1 VGDPQRAPPRDDA
14 DAAQSVQRIADR
26 YELHELLGRGG
37 MASVYRA
44 TDLKTGREVALKQLR
59 LPAQAERRAGV
70 AALFEREYHTLAQ
83 LRHPHVIAVHDYGV
97 QAIAGPYYTMELLDG
112 GDLRER
118 APLPWREACRLLL
131 HVCSSLALLH
141 SRRLLHRDVG
151 PRNVRCT
158 RDGSA
163 KLIDFGAMGPMGT
176 TRGQLAGTPGFIPP
190 EAVHRSTLDAR
201 ADLFSLGATLYYALT
216 RTTAYPARNFAEVIA
231 GWQIKPLPPSAHV
244 PGIPAA
250 LDDLVMSLLNLEP
263 ALRPHSAFEVMQ
275 RLAAIAGIAFS
286 EPEGVSRA
294 YLVAPVLVGRDHA
307 LLVLRQKLARAMTGR
322 GGGLL
327 VRAAPGLGRSRML
340 DACAIEAKTLGA
352 TVLRAAATGVDKPF
366 TVALG
371 VTQHLLE
378 AVPHDGLL
386 DRFAELLELDERPA
400 GSDAEQ
406 AGAGA
411 RCRLRPSAQLVD
423 DPGRLQRAICNF
435 VLTLS
440 RAHPLVVAVDDVHRI
455 DEPSAA
461 VLAELVDKAHRG
473 SLLVALTVEGG
484 PARASQAL
492 DILARRCDELTLTP
506 LTREHTQALL
516 ESVFGDVPNL
526 ELLTGEIHRIA
537 HGNPRQCMDLAQH
550 LVDRGAVQ
558 YAGGT
563 WTLPSSL
570 ATTDL
575 PGSAEEAIRA
585 RIAGLDPLARFLA
598 EAQALAFLDVFS
610 DDDYRAL
617 QPEVDSAR
625 IELAIA
631 QLLAEQALISDGQ
644 SYTLANRLWKTSLSA
659 RLDEGERALR
669 HRTLAAM
676 YRGKSQM
683 AVIHHLFAGGLDE
696 QGLDEMISR
705 HSDYAKGL
713 DIRAALEGNAAAMG
727 PSYQRAIATARKLGR
742 PPRQV
747 AELRRWFVALS
758 VSSDASYYH
767 EAAPAVLAQL
777 EHDSGL
783 ALYRA
788 DSQQTDPNARLMS
801 ALTRAH
807 ERHQALPE
815 RERVYGVEE
824 AIRYLA
830 EFVACSIAI
839 GAKTLNTPLLASLP
853 ALIEPFAPLSPVL
866 GAIWQNSI
874 ATCESNCLCH
884 YESACARWIEVLE
897 KLDAATGSE
906 LQLLEPIRNAVAFAI
921 GMLQS
926 QFGLASAADWAT
938 RLDRDPQQ
946 KLSALYLRKI
956 VRLEQGDWAGADR
969 LRRQAEVA
977 ALQVRWTSMFDGLL
991 TIEVA
996 AHTQA
1001 RDLAGLKDVIGRIEP
1016 LAARFPG
1023 WVPHLRDAEARFHLV
1038 RGDFAAAKAGF
1049 DHCIELTALDAQG
1062 RSSLMAVWVA
1072 AQAGRAEALLG
1083 LGSTQEA
1090 RASAAAALATCDALG
1105 IGSHANDVV
1114 RVLALAEAGLGE
1126 FAAAAARLDALI
1138 AKQTAMGVTG
1148 LRLGLSYE
1156 ARAQVA
1162 IGSGDE
1168 AAFDR
1173 YARLTAQEYR
1183 YGARCPIGVRYE
1195 RLLNEARRRGLRAAA
1210 ALPEI
1215 EQATLVASAGSAL
1228 ADVPVAVATALEGAP
1243 DAQTRAQRALQLVCD
1258 ARAARGGYLY
1268 LVRPEGLV
1276 LTASHRLADPPSSLT
1291 VQARE
1296 FFTSELERSETLTVI
1311 ATRGELDDALDPV
1324 SLVEISGVAYD
1335 LLLLTCVVENAGR
1348 FAGVMA
1354 VAAGEQRV
1362 RNASEAQLLAAIAA
1376 HLIQAGD
1383 TTGRAT

>member
-1 VGDPQRAPPRDDA
+1 
-14 DAAQSVQRIADR
+14 VQRIADR
-26 YELHELLGRGG
+26 YEVHELLGRGG
-37 MASVYRA
+37 MASVYRV
-44 TDLKTGREVALKQLR
+44 TDLRSGREMALKQLR
-59 LPAQAERRAGV
+59 LPAQAERRAAV

-118 APLPWREACRLLL
+118 APLPWRESCRLLL

-141 SRRLLHRDVG
+141 SRRLLHRDVS
-151 PRNVRCT
+151 PRNVRCAS
-158 RDGSA
+158 DGAA

-176 TRGQLAGTPGFIPP
+176 TRGALAGTPGFIPP

-201 ADLFSLGATLYYALT
+201 TDLFSLGATLYYALT
-216 RTTAYPARNFAEVIA
+216 RTMAYPARNFAEVIA
-231 GWQIKPLPPSAHV
+231 GWQVKPLPPSAHAPDV
-244 PGIPAA
+244 PAA
-250 LDDLVMSLLNLEP
+250 LDDLVMSLLSLEP

-294 YLVAPVLVGRDHA
+294 YLVAPVLAGRDHA
-307 LLVLRQKLARAMTGR
+307 LLVLRQKLARAIAGR

-340 DACAIEAKTLGA
+340 DACAVEAKTLGA

-371 VTQHLLE
+371 VTQHLLDG
-378 AVPHDGLL
+378 VPHDGLC
-386 DRFAELLELDERPA
+386 DRFAELLEPDEPAAADKAEHAGEARRCRVRPA
-400 GSDAEQ
+400 E
-406 AGAGA
+406 
-411 RCRLRPSAQLVD
+411 QLVE
-423 DPGRLQRAICNF
+423 DPSRLQRAICNF

-440 RAHPLVVAVDDVHRI
+440 RTHPLVVAVDDVHRV

-473 SLLVALTVEGG
+473 SLLVALTVEEG
-484 PARASQAL
+484 PARSQML

-506 LTREHTQALL
+506 LTREQTQALL

-526 ELLTGEIHRIA
+526 ELLTGEIHRLA

-550 LVDRGAVQ
+550 LVDRGAVR

-563 WTLPSSL
+563 WTLPGSL
-570 ATTDL
+570 ATAEL

-585 RIAGLDPLARFLA
+585 RILALDPLARFLV
-598 EAQALAFLDVFS
+598 EAQALAFHDVFT
-610 DDDYRAL
+610 DEHYRAL
-617 QPEVDSAR
+617 RPDVDSAR

-631 QLLAEQALISDGQ
+631 ELLAEQALASDGQ

-683 AVIHHLFAGGLDE
+683 AVIHHLFAAGLDE

-705 HSDYAKGL
+705 HIEYAKHF

-727 PSYQRAIATARKLGR
+727 PSYQRAIATACRLGR
-742 PPRQV
+742 PPREV

-758 VSSDASYYH
+758 VSSDASYYR
-767 EAAPAVLAQL
+767 EAAPPLLAQL

-783 ALYRA
+783 ALFRA
-788 DSQQTDPNARLMS
+788 DKAQSDPGARLVS
-801 ALTRAH
+801 ALTRAN

-839 GAKTLNTPLLASLP
+839 GAKTLDTPLLASLP
-853 ALIEPFAPLSPVL
+853 ALLEPFAPLSPVL
-866 GAIWQNSI
+866 GAIWQNAL
-874 ATCESNCLCH
+874 ATRESNCFCH
-884 YESACARWIEVLE
+884 SESACARWISVLE
-897 KLDAATGSE
+897 QLDLATGSE

-921 GMLQS
+921 GMLQA
-926 QFGLASAADWAT
+926 QIGLASAADWAT

-946 KLSALYLRKI
+946 KLSALYLRKV

-969 LRRQAEVA
+969 LRRQAEVV

-991 TIEVA
+991 ALEVN
-996 AHTQA
+996 AHTHA
-1001 RDLAGLKDVIGRIEP
+1001 RDLAGLKEVIGRIEP

-1049 DHCIELTALDAQG
+1049 DHCVELTVPDAQG
-1062 RSSLMAVWVA
+1062 RSRLMAVWVSA
-1072 AQAGRAEALLG
+1072 EAGRAEALLG
-1083 LGSTQEA
+1083 LGNMREA
-1090 RASAAAALATCDALG
+1090 RASAAAALARCDALG
-1105 IGSHANDVV
+1105 IGSHAYDLV
-1114 RVLALAEAGLGE
+1114 RALALAEAGLGE
-1126 FAAAAARLDALI
+1126 FAAAVARLDALI
-1138 AKQTAMGVTG
+1138 AKQIAMGVSG

-1162 IGSGDE
+1162 IWSGDE

-1173 YARLTAQEYR
+1173 NARLTAQEYR

-1210 ALPEI
+1210 ALPEV
-1215 EQATLVASAGSAL
+1215 EPATLVASAGSAL
-1228 ADVPVAVATALEGAP
+1228 ADVPFAVATALEGAH

-1268 LVRPEGLV
+1268 LLRPEGLV
-1276 LTASHRLADPPSSLT
+1276 LSASHRLADPPQSLN

-1311 ATRGELDDALDPV
+1311 ATRGALDADLDMG
-1324 SLVEISGVAYD
+1324 SLVEISGVTYD
-1335 LLLLTCVVENAGR
+1335 LLLVSCVVENAGR

-1362 RNASEAQLLAAIAA
+1362 RNASESQLLAAIAA

-1383 TTGRAT
+1383 TTGRAS